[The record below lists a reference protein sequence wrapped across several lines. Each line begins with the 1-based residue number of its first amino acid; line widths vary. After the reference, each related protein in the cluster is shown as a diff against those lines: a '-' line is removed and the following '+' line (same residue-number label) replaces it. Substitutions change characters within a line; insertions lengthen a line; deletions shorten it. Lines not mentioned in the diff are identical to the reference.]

1 MTFYLWL
8 KAFHIV
14 AVICWFA
21 GIFYLP
27 RLFIYH
33 AAANDDI
40 SKERFQVME
49 SKLYRVIMNPS
60 MLVTLVLG
68 IWMLVDRWQAYSTHT
83 WMWLKIALVV
93 ILIGYHHYCL
103 TIMKNLAAGT
113 SPHSDK
119 FLRVFNEIPV
129 LILVAIV
136 ILVVVKPFI

>member
-1 MTFYLWL
+1 MYLWL
-8 KAFHIV
+8 KAFHIIS
-14 AVICWFA
+14 VITWFA

-129 LILVAIV
+129 LILIAIV